1 MRGEVRYVQPVLDPH
16 ALEHHVEAIGG
27 VGFAV
32 LGDEHEVCRVLGSH
46 LRITTL
52 DMLLEPP
59 IDLDDAAFPG
69 LFLVDDE
76 GVSGK
81 EFVPSKPQDV
91 ADAET
96 EVDAAADKER
106 EGEVPVIVQAG
117 HQVVCLVPLQGLGGR
132 VGTFDG
138 HSWWF
143 CGEPSQ
149 GQPPGLNL
157 RKDRYEV
164 FPAEG
169 TETALFHIPVA
180 GAAPGLRAFASA
192 VDVLAAEGRVE
203 SAERL
208 TDRAVFLGVDEAATG
223 SGTHLPFCLLYEKGF
238 GGSHQG
244 GAGLGGDGGDV
255 ACYKSVVGGG
265 DDGGHILVCLRV
277 ELLSLFYIT
286 KL

>member
-1 MRGEVRYVQPVLDPH
+1 MGATGSSPLVKRLENCEEV
-16 ALEHHVEAIGG
+16 
-27 VGFAV
+27 
-32 LGDEHEVCRVLGSH
+32 S
-46 LRITTL
+46 
-52 DMLLEPP
+52 
-59 IDLDDAAFPG
+59 
-69 LFLVDDE
+69 
-76 GVSGK
+76 
-81 EFVPSKPQDV
+81 
-91 ADAET
+91 
-96 EVDAAADKER
+96 
-106 EGEVPVIVQAG
+106 
-117 HQVVCLVPLQGLGGR
+117 
-132 VGTFDG
+132 
-138 HSWWF
+138 
-143 CGEPSQ
+143 
-149 GQPPGLNL
+149 
-157 RKDRYEV
+157 
-164 FPAEG
+164 PAERPKSS
-169 TETALFHIPVA
+169 LFHIPVA

-192 VDVLAAEGRVE
+192 VDVLAAESRVE

>member
-1 MRGEVRYVQPVLDPH
+1 MGDVQPVLDPH

-46 LRITTL
+46 LGIAPL

-81 EFVPSKPQDV
+81 EFVPSKSQDV

-149 GQPPGLNL
+149 GQPP
-157 RKDRYEV
+157 
-164 FPAEG
+164 
-169 TETALFHIPVA
+169 
-180 GAAPGLRAFASA
+180 
-192 VDVLAAEGRVE
+192 
-203 SAERL
+203 
-208 TDRAVFLGVDEAATG
+208 
-223 SGTHLPFCLLYEKGF
+223 
-238 GGSHQG
+238 
-244 GAGLGGDGGDV
+244 
-255 ACYKSVVGGG
+255 
-265 DDGGHILVCLRV
+265 RV
-277 ELLSLFYIT
+277 ELT
-286 KL
+286 KGPLRGFPSGRSERNL